1 MKSSIENKDE
11 LLNNF
16 QEDNKAKKSALK
28 KIIKALDSEIEN
40 LKSTKDE

>member
-1 MKSSIENKDE
+1 MKLNIENRGD

-28 KIIKALDSEIEN
+28 KIIRALDDEIKN
-40 LKSTKDE
+40 LKSTKNE